1 MENSQTTPAPPV
13 DHVAPEP
20 QPVKKPMGMVLLTA
34 IIAIIMDFGFGF
46 MAGDDKS
53 SMAGITSDIGHLV
66 SVIAIVS
73 MLFMGTGWSSLSKAQ
88 KPLIAIVIACYSIS
102 AILELLIHAAG
113 MEFFETFSLVSLNT
127 GFFALIVALII
138 GLVNKNKRKKQK

>member
-1 MENSQTTPAPPV
+1 MENSKTAP
-13 DHVAPEP
+13 VAPTP
-20 QPVKKPMGMVLLTA
+20 QPAKKPMGAVLLTA

-73 MLFMGTGWSSLSKAQ
+73 MLFMGTGWASLSKAQ
-88 KPLIAIVIACYSIS
+88 KPLIKIVIVCYSLS
-102 AILELLIHAAG
+102 AVLDLLIHAAG
-113 MEFFETFSLVSLNT
+113 MEFFETISLVSLNI
-127 GFFALIVALII
+127 GFLALIIALII
-138 GLVNKNKRKKQK
+138 GLVNKNKSRKQQ

>member
-1 MENSQTTPAPPV
+1 MENSKTAP
-13 DHVAPEP
+13 VAPTP
-20 QPVKKPMGMVLLTA
+20 QPVKKPMGAVLLTA

-73 MLFMGTGWSSLSKAQ
+73 MLFMGTGWASLSKAQ
-88 KPLIAIVIACYSIS
+88 KPLIKIVIVCYSLS
-102 AILELLIHAAG
+102 AVLDLLIHAAG
-113 MEFFETFSLVSLNT
+113 MEFFETISLVSLNI
-127 GFFALIVALII
+127 GFLALIIALII
-138 GLVNKNKRKKQK
+138 GLVNKNKSRKQQ